1 MYCSVIL
8 RGTVKETDKQYTYKI
23 PESLEGKV
31 VPGSFCN
38 VPFGFGNKTRTAV
51 VMSVSE
57 NGGEGIKGIKEIR
70 NLILDYPVLTPDL
83 LSLVD
88 TVSERFN
95 CTRGDVIELMVPT
108 CVENHKIPTEVFVE
122 IVDKNAAE

>member
-8 RGTVKETDKQYTYKI
+8 RGAVRETDRQYTYKI

-38 VPFGFGNKTRTAV
+38 VPFGFGNKTRSAV

-57 NGGEGIKGIKEIR
+57 NAGEGVKGIKEIR
-70 NLILDYPVLTPDL
+70 DLIVYRKSV
-83 LSLVD
+83 V
-88 TVSERFN
+88 
-95 CTRGDVIELMVPT
+95 
-108 CVENHKIPTEVFVE
+108 
-122 IVDKNAAE
+122 